1 MRFVAERVRS
11 VREAKIIRKIAGAQI
26 EGGEKRRELE
36 LRREELKEIKRRK
49 EDELRGLKRE
59 IL

>member
-1 MRFVAERVRS
+1 MAERVRS